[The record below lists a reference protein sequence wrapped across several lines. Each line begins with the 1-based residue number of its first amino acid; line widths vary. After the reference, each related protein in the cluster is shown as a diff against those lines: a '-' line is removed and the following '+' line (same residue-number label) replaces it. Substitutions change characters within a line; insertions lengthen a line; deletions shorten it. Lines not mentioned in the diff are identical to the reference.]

1 MRIAIDYTSAVR
13 QKAGIGRYTRGLAN
27 ALAEVDHETTYIL
40 LSAGRDRTERAWPAN
55 FYRRALPLS
64 DRHLAIL
71 WQRLRLPLPVELLTG
86 RIDLFHSPDFTL
98 PPVWRARTVLT
109 IHDLSFMRCPECFS
123 KPLLDYLLASVPRAV
138 RRADFIL
145 ADSASTRHDLA
156 ELLGVL
162 PERMAVAYP
171 GVEAH
176 FAPVEDAATLEARLA
191 RYGVERPYLLGV
203 GTLQPRKN
211 FVRLIRAY
219 HLLRERHGIPHRLV
233 IAGAKGW
240 LFEEIEEAI
249 RGLHLGEW
257 VKITGFIPDEDLPA
271 LYQGADVFAFPS
283 LYEGFGIP
291 VLEALACGTP
301 VVTSNTSSMPEA
313 AGDAALLVD
322 PTDVEAI
329 AEALWRLLED
339 ASLRNALRARGFEQ
353 VKRFSWVASARIIH
367 TIYRHL
373 IEGGA

>member
-1 MRIAIDYTSAVR
+1 
-13 QKAGIGRYTRGLAN
+13 
-27 ALAEVDHETTYIL
+27 
-40 LSAGRDRTERAWPAN
+40 
-55 FYRRALPLS
+55 
-64 DRHLAIL
+64 
-71 WQRLRLPLPVELLTG
+71 
-86 RIDLFHSPDFTL
+86 
-98 PPVWRARTVLT
+98 
-109 IHDLSFMRCPECFS
+109 
-123 KPLLDYLLASVPRAV
+123 
-138 RRADFIL
+138 
-145 ADSASTRHDLA
+145 
-156 ELLGVL
+156 
-162 PERMAVAYP
+162 
-171 GVEAH
+171 
-176 FAPVEDAATLEARLA
+176 
-191 RYGVERPYLLGV
+191 
-203 GTLQPRKN
+203 
-211 FVRLIRAY
+211 
-219 HLLRERHGIPHRLV
+219 
-233 IAGAKGW
+233 GW

>member
-1 MRIAIDYTSAVR
+1 M
-13 QKAGIGRYTRGLAN
+13 
-27 ALAEVDHETTYIL
+27 
-40 LSAGRDRTERAWPAN
+40 
-55 FYRRALPLS
+55 
-64 DRHLAIL
+64 
-71 WQRLRLPLPVELLTG
+71 
-86 RIDLFHSPDFTL
+86 
-98 PPVWRARTVLT
+98 
-109 IHDLSFMRCPECFS
+109 
-123 KPLLDYLLASVPRAV
+123 
-138 RRADFIL
+138 
-145 ADSASTRHDLA
+145 
-156 ELLGVL
+156 
-162 PERMAVAYP
+162 
-171 GVEAH
+171 
-176 FAPVEDAATLEARLA
+176 
-191 RYGVERPYLLGV
+191 

-219 HLLRERHGIPHRLV
+219 HLLRERHSIPHRLV

-240 LFEEIEEAI
+240 LFEEIEETI
-249 RGLHLGEW
+249 RDLHLEEW
-257 VKITGFIPDEDLPA
+257 VKVTGFIPDEDLPA
-271 LYQGADVFAFPS
+271 LYQGADLFAFPS

-322 PTDVEAI
+322 PRDVEAI

-353 VKRFSWVASARIIH
+353 VRRFSWVASARTVC